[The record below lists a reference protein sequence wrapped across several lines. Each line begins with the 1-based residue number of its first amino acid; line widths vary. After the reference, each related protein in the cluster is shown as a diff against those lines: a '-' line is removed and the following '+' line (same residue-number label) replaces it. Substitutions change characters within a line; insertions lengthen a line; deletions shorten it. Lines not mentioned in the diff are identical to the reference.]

1 VLVSAK
7 LVNDET
13 EIRALLARMI
23 GLADQLTWAVDIIGA
38 PSALLLTMLRHADQ
52 SVRYASGRLV
62 SAMSAAYTGE
72 GKTDAKDAYVIVET
86 APQSWTGERAARHR
100 LGQLGREP
108 GPVGQQADRDTAR
121 VSHHAD
127 TIGGH
132 GQPRPTTKHASPTEC
147 LPAGASWTVARTRI
161 PSRTGT
167 SVLLHADHAADP

>member
-1 VLVSAK
+1 VAGRRDRAWAGIDVGKRHHWVCVVDAEGQVLVSAK

-72 GKTDAKDAYVIVET
+72 GKTDARDAYVIAET
-86 APQSWTGERAARHR
+86 APQSWTGVNERHAIA
-100 LGQLGREP
+100 LDNSDVS
-108 GPVGQQADRDTAR
+108 PVR
-121 VSHHAD
+121 S
-127 TIGGH
+127 
-132 GQPRPTTKHASPTEC
+132 ASRRIAT
-147 LPAGASWTVARTRI
+147 LPA
-161 PSRTGT
+161 
-167 SVLLHADHAADP
+167 